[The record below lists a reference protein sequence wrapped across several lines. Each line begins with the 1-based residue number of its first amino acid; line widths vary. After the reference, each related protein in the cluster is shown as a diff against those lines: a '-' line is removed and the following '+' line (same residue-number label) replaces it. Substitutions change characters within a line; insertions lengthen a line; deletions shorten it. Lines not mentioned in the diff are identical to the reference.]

1 MYILIDDKKTL
12 SADIICRNPSAARLV
27 LWNFVTE
34 KSTYVLGIDFDLG
47 CNETGL
53 DILKWAWRSNLL
65 PDYIQIVSFNPV
77 GIKQIVDF
85 LICDADYETFDN
97 INFIKNWR

>member
-12 SADIICRNPSAARLV
+12 GADIICRTPSAAREV
-27 LWNFVTE
+27 LWNFKTSQH
-34 KSTYVLGIDFDLG
+34 KYHLGIDFDLG
-47 CNETGL
+47 CDENGL
-53 DILKWAWRSNLL
+53 DILKWAWHSNLL
-65 PDYIQIVSFNPV
+65 PDYIQTVSFNPV